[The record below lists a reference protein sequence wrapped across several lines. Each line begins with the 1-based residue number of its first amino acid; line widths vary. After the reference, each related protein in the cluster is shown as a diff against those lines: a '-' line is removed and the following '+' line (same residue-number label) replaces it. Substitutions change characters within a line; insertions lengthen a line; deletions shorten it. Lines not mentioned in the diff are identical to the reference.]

1 MAQKNPLQWFLVAV
15 LLSSMACVRVY
26 AGTVTGQIQLAS
38 SGRGVPNGTFT
49 FTLTQAAVV
58 SGTASVVTSGVN
70 CYTDALGNIV
80 GLPNP
85 LAAPVLSP
93 NYGSGSLP
101 AGNYFVR
108 TTWAN
113 SSGETVASPERNV
126 TTTQTGTL
134 VVQLP
139 INPPANA
146 TQWKIYI
153 STASGSE
160 TLQSMQNAPFSNYS
174 QSTALVA
181 GASLPPAN
189 TSVCSLRF
197 NDELQ
202 PSYTGY
208 NVTLT
213 TSSGATVTGFPQRWY
228 LSGGSLGTINVGAGL
243 PLYNGVVVYPQPII
257 SNPAQ
262 NSLQSINGP
271 LNMNGYPILNTA
283 TSLSAS
289 GLTLPGSTSGFTT
302 LQAQPVAS
310 GTVTLPNGGNLIT
323 DTTTNTLTNKTLD
336 TAGSNTIKI
345 NGNTLS
351 AASGAATVTIP
362 NSTDT
367 LVGRATTDTLVNKT
381 LSAPFFTGTPIFS
394 AANSLQVG
402 NSTTTGSILFS
413 LGLGGLTILSPSN
426 SGSSG
431 TWTLPATTDT
441 FVGRATTDTLT
452 NKSFDTAG
460 TGNSLAINGSVVSA
474 VTGGGAVVLA
484 NSPSLTTPTVGSG
497 GLNLIGSTSGTAT
510 LKGPAVG
517 GGTLTLPPGT
527 DTIVS
532 LNANQILSGKSVSGG
547 LQFAGATTG
556 VTLLQPQATATG
568 TLTLPSATDT
578 LVGRATTDTL
588 SNKTLAS
595 PAISGTITSYNNIST
610 VGNGVGAIYA
620 RTNLTGQTSSIGTTT
635 LYSVPSSG
643 AGLYSISIA
652 YVTTTAGT
660 AGTVSLTLNWN
671 NGSIPRSITFANV
684 DLSVTGADFSGRQ
697 TIYSG
702 VNQNITFST
711 TDSGSTGQ
719 YRLVILVEYLGT

>member
-26 AGTVTGQIQLAS
+26 AGTITGQIQLAS

-101 AGNYFVR
+101 AGNHFVR

-139 INPPANA
+139 VNPPANA

-153 STASGSE
+153 STATGSE
-160 TLQSMQNAPFSNYS
+160 TLQSTQNAPFSNYS

-323 DTTTNTLTNKTLD
+323 DTSTNTLTNKTL
-336 TAGSNTIKI
+336 I
-345 NGNTLS
+345 
-351 AASGAATVTIP
+351 
-362 NSTDT
+362 
-367 LVGRATTDTLVNKT
+367 
-381 LSAPFFTGTPIFS
+381 APLFTGTPIFT
-394 AANSLQVG
+394 AANSFQVG

-413 LGLGGLTILSPSN
+413 LGLGGLTTLSPLN

-431 TWTLPATTDT
+431 TWTLPAVTDT
-441 FVGRATTDTLT
+441 FVGRATTDTFS
-452 NKSFDTAG
+452 NKT
-460 TGNSLAINGSVVSA
+460 VS
-474 VTGGGAVVLA
+474 
-484 NSPSLTTPTVGSG
+484 SSG
-497 GLNLIGSTSGTAT
+497 LLFAGSTSGTTTLAAT
-510 LKGPAVG
+510 PVAAGS
-517 GGTLTLPPGT
+517 LTLP
-527 DTIVS
+527 
-532 LNANQILSGKSVSGG
+532 
-547 LQFAGATTG
+547 AT
-556 VTLLQPQATATG
+556 
-568 TLTLPSATDT
+568 TDT

-588 SNKTLAS
+588 TNKTFDTAGAGNVFKINGTQVSTTTGNGAAVLAS
-595 PAISGTITSYNNIST
+595 SPAVNNATLSGNLTIGNTVVSYNGVAT
-610 VGNGVGAIYA
+610 VGNGVPAVYA
-620 RTNLTGQTSSIGTTT
+620 TISLTGQTAPIPQTTFYT
-635 LYSVPSSG
+635 VPANG
-643 AGLYSISIA
+643 AGVYVVVVDLILTASGTGGNISP
-652 YVTTTAGT
+652 
-660 AGTVSLTLNWN
+660 TVQFN
-671 NGSIPRSITFANV
+671 NGVATQSRNLNGLNVNQAAGADNCFNGNILSFFAAANQPISYAIS
-684 DLSVTGADFSGRQ
+684 LAGVTGSPQ
-697 TIYSG
+697 YV
-702 VNQNITFST
+702 VNI
-711 TDSGSTGQ
+711 
-719 YRLVILVEYLGT
+719 RLYYLG